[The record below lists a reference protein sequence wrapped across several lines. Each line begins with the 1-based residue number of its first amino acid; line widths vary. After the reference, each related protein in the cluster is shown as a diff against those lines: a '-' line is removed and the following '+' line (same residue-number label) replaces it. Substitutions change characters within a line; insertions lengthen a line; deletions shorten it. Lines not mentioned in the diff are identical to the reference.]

1 MRNVG
6 YKLGAH
12 TLAFHFFIHRVL
24 HTRAY
29 VVKAAAKFA
38 KFGEHIRGINF
49 IIDIPLGY
57 FFTAVFNSLQLHGG
71 KYYKHRYCNRIQT
84 RKKRQKSNCSGRQ
97 ANSRHKKIKYKH
109 RNADKR
115 DFFNKRKIFENN
127 P

>member
-1 MRNVG
+1 MRDIG
-6 YKLGAH
+6 YKLGTHAF
-12 TLAFHFFIHRVL
+12 AFHFFIHRVL

-71 KYYKHRYCNRIQT
+71 KYYKHRYSSRIENGKHQ
-84 RKKRQKSNCSGRQ
+84 KEIKRPCGK
-97 ANSRHKKIKYKH
+97 ANHCYK
-109 RNADKR
+109 
-115 DFFNKRKIFENN
+115 
-127 P
+127 